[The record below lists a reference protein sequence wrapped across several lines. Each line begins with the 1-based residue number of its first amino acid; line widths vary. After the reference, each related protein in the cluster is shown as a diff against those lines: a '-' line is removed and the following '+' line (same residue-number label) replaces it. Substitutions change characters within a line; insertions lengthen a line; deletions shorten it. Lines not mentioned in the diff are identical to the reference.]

1 MSGEYDLVIIGLT
14 PEGIYTALNAVSL
27 KARVALVSQNCQGEN
42 NALYRYSL
50 SDLGRRYEECKK
62 AAKFGI
68 SGQIDAINLETAIAR
83 TEKAIATIAEQ
94 NSPAILSAA
103 GVDFIEGMGEFC
115 RRPRLAFRVAER
127 KLRSRS
133 YLLAMGIRPRLPE
146 LKSLQEVGY
155 LTPDRL
161 WRSPTLQQLPQSLAI
176 LGNTPLAL
184 ELAQSL
190 VRLGKTITLAIDTR
204 ILPQEEPEA
213 ARLIQAQLEG
223 EGIEL
228 FTYSSVTQV
237 KKIGAKKWLQV
248 GDRAIETDEI
258 IWAFGCQP
266 NLEGLNLEALGID
279 PVSPK
284 INRKGQTCNSQIYIC
299 GGHGFELSHFSQY
312 DADITLHHAIS
323 CSTRKGDRDRL
334 PHLVC
339 TDPNLTR
346 IGLTEN
352 QAQQKYGENKI
363 VVYHRYFKQ
372 VPLAIL
378 REEITGFLKIILNRK
393 GAILGATIVGSQA
406 TELINLLTLARQN
419 HINIDRLAELY
430 PISPSFSEIIWQ
442 IARDWQR
449 DRLTKNSLQNYIRHL
464 WLTLCRRN

>member
-1 MSGEYDLVIIGLT
+1 MSGEYDLVIIGFT

-27 KARVALVSQNCQGEN
+27 NARVALVSQNCQGEN
-42 NALYRYSL
+42 HALYRYSL
-50 SDLGRRYEECKK
+50 REIGRHYEEGKK
-62 AAKFGI
+62 AAKVAI
-68 SGQIDAINLETAIAR
+68 SGQINEINLETEIAR
-83 TEKAIATIAEQ
+83 RESAIATIAEGD
-94 NSPAILSAA
+94 SPAILSAA

-115 RRPRLAFRVAER
+115 RRPQLAFIVAGR

-133 YLLAMGIRPRLPE
+133 YIVAMGTRPCLPE

-155 LTPDRL
+155 LTADLL

-176 LGNTPLAL
+176 LGNTSFAL

-190 VRLGKTITLAIDTR
+190 VRLGKTITLAINTQ

-228 FTYSSVTQV
+228 LNYSSVTQV
-237 KKIGAKKWLQV
+237 KKIGAKKWLQI

-258 IWAFGCQP
+258 IWAAGCQR
-266 NLEGLNLEALGID
+266 NLEGLNLEAFGID
-279 PVSPK
+279 PVSPN
-284 INRKGQTCNSQIYIC
+284 INPKLQTCNSQIYIC
-299 GGHGFELSHFSQY
+299 GSIEDELELSSRSQY
-312 DADITLHHAIS
+312 ESDIALHNALHF
-323 CSTRKGDRDRL
+323 STRKGDRDRL

-372 VPLAIL
+372 VSLALL
-378 REEITGFLKIILNRK
+378 REETTGFLKIILNRK

-419 HINIDRLAELY
+419 QISIDRLAELY

-442 IARDWQR
+442 TARDWQR

-464 WLTLCRRN
+464 WLTL